1 MTAALV
7 TLTAPTAR
15 AADNDFVAGSGSA
28 AASAVQVGPK
38 ASGLALTILFGESIS
53 GYIGTAAQ
61 AASQTIDMGLLGTLL
76 SAKQCDGRPG
86 PLPAEDVPVPTHVDS
101 REPNADQGKTRIYRG
116 TADTSP
122 LRVQAGR
129 EEAWAYKDPRG
140 KSKMTVAV
148 ASLPGVVDMSGG
160 VAQTETGVVHDA
172 TRTSKASVDLDDI
185 DLFGGAIKL
194 SHLRWSALQQTGNG
208 AAATGS
214 FTIGSAELGGRA
226 LPTNDPSAVLSA
238 VNKVTSQVGVTLEP
252 PAVSHENGVVHVSP
266 LVVHLQASPVE
277 QQATSQLLV
286 ALQPAR
292 QAVTGAVTKLSCRF
306 QTGITVADVSA
317 GPLTGSGSFEMG
329 FGGAAAT
336 TDGTK
341 FDDPFGNASGGANV
355 LGAALQPPAPGG
367 TPGGLLGGGSL
378 GLNTSALAGA
388 PASAG
393 RSTRRGQP
401 AGGILAGAR
410 SLPGHTGGWAI
421 LVGFLALAGVSAIAG
436 ADWWRLHRPP
446 SEGEP

>member
-1 MTAALV
+1 
-7 TLTAPTAR
+7 
-15 AADNDFVAGSGSA
+15 
-28 AASAVQVGPK
+28 
-38 ASGLALTILFGESIS
+38 
-53 GYIGTAAQ
+53 
-61 AASQTIDMGLLGTLL
+61 
-76 SAKQCDGRPG
+76 
-86 PLPAEDVPVPTHVDS
+86 
-101 REPNADQGKTRIYRG
+101 
-116 TADTSP
+116 
-122 LRVQAGR
+122 
-129 EEAWAYKDPRG
+129 
-140 KSKMTVAV
+140 
-148 ASLPGVVDMSGG
+148 
-160 VAQTETGVVHDA
+160 
-172 TRTSKASVDLDDI
+172 
-185 DLFGGAIKL
+185 
-194 SHLRWSALQQTGNG
+194 
-208 AAATGS
+208 
-214 FTIGSAELGGRA
+214 
-226 LPTNDPSAVLSA
+226 
-238 VNKVTSQVGVTLEP
+238 
-252 PAVSHENGVVHVSP
+252 
-266 LVVHLQASPVE
+266 
-277 QQATSQLLV
+277 LLV

-436 ADWWRLHRPP
+436 ADWWRLHRRP